1 MRGIRESGK
10 DIGPEGKK
18 TLKLGMNLIAARAR
32 GSMRSRS
39 GGGGYPRNVAGAVTV
54 RSTTLKLSK
63 SGGFPYAFGAE
74 FGANHVWVFGQVMK
88 ASSAGFRQFAP
99 FGGSGFTL
107 RGRTAGYHIGPAIKE
122 LEPLITK
129 DLNDAVNQMIV
140 NDQRK
145 RGVKSRVSKL

>member
-1 MRGIRESGK
+1 MRGIQESGK

-74 FGANHVWVFGQVMK
+74 FGARRAWIFGRVT
-88 ASSAGFRQFAP
+88 SARSIGFKQFAP
-99 FGGSGFTL
+99 FGGSGFSL
-107 RGRTAGYHIGPAIKE
+107 RGRVAGYHVGPAIAE
-122 LEPLITK
+122 LEPVITK
-129 DLNDAVNQMIV
+129 DLNDVVNQMIV